1 MVFRIV
7 DDASSSPAKI
17 KVVGV
22 GGAGVNAVNRMIA
35 SEIQGVEFIVAN
47 TDAQSLRHS
56 LAPTRLQLG
65 VNLTRGLGAGGDPE
79 KGKLAA
85 EEDREA
91 IREALESADMVFI
104 ASGMG
109 GGTGTGAASVVAEI
123 AKNDVGALTVAV
135 VTKPFEFEGRVRMR
149 QAEEGL
155 KNLEGKV
162 DTLLVIPNQR
172 LFSIVDENT
181 PALDAYKVADDVLRQ
196 GVQAISDI
204 VTQHGMINVDFAD
217 VKTIM
222 RDAGKALMGIGVGN
236 GNNRAIIAAQQAIT
250 SPLLED
256 VSIKGAK
263 GLLVNI
269 TADEDLKMIE
279 IKDAMDFINKEI
291 SPEAHVIYG
300 QAFDRTLE
308 GSVRITVIATNFE
321 RAPKVEK
328 RIYEEE
334 EYEKEPVEDINIP
347 TIIRKMRDWRKK

>member
-7 DDASSSPAKI
+7 NEEPSSPAKI
-17 KVVGV
+17 KVIGV

-35 SEIQGVEFIVAN
+35 SEIQGVEFIAAN

-91 IREALESADMVFI
+91 IREALEGADMVFI

-109 GGTGTGAASVVAEI
+109 GGTGTGAAAVVADI

-222 RDAGKALMGIGVGN
+222 HDAGKALMGIGVGN
-236 GNNRAIIAAQQAIT
+236 GNNRSIIAAQQAIT

-256 VSIKGAK
+256 VSIKGAR

-300 QAFDRTLE
+300 QAFDRNLE

-321 RAPKVEK
+321 RSSKIEK
-328 RIYEEE
+328 RVYEEE
-334 EYEKEPVEDINIP
+334 EYERVHEEDINIP
-347 TIIRKMRDWRKK
+347 AIIRKMKDWRKK